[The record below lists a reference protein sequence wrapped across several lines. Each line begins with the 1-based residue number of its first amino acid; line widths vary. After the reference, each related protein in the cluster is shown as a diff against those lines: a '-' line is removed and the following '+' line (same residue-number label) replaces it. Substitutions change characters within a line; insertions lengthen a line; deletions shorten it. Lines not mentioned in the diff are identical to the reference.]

1 MYSSRNFP
9 FSGFSQAH
17 KYWQLCKP
25 IYSICMFFFITAR
38 KRSLQMLCFY
48 TCLSV
53 ILFTRGGGAS
63 IPACIAVF
71 CPQGGVVSPHA
82 LQVSRSTSRGQVE
95 GSGLVG
101 GVSRL
106 TPRGQVEGSGLGGG
120 SLQAH
125 TRGVSRPT
133 PGGFSRPT
141 PGGGVSRPTPR
152 GWGEWISQHALRQAS
167 PEQMATAVDGTYPTG
182 IHSCFKI

>member
-101 GVSRL
+101 G
-106 TPRGQVEGSGLGGG
+106 GG
-120 SLQAH
+120 SPGSHPGGKL
-125 TRGVSRPT
+125 RGLAWGEVVSRPT
-133 PGGFSRPT
+133 P
-141 PGGGVSRPTPR
+141 GGVSRPTPR

-167 PEQMATAVDGTYPTG
+167 PQQMATAVDGTYPTG